1 MSTSLTVYY
10 PLEEKEK
17 MFDETFAVNV
27 QRVLMTAIFIFFV
40 YLFKCRR
47 D

>member
-1 MSTSLTVYY
+1 MSTSLTVFY
-10 PLEEKEK
+10 PLEEKEE

-27 QRVLMTAIFIFFV
+27 QRVIMIVLFIFFV
-40 YLFKCRR
+40 YIYKFHH